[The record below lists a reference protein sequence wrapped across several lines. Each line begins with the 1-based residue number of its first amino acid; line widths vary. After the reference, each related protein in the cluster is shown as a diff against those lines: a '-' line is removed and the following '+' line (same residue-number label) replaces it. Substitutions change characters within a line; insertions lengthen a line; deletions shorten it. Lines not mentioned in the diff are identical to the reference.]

1 MLWIRIA
8 AGSVPVHVC
17 VRACV
22 RACVCV
28 DTAVL
33 VTSYFRTQKLNIHDL
48 LVHDGGSGCFDTLAV
63 VVQVHSFH
71 APLSLSV

>member
-1 MLWIRIA
+1 M
-8 AGSVPVHVC
+8 C
-17 VRACV
+17 V
-22 RACVCV
+22 CVCV

-33 VTSYFRTQKLNIHDL
+33 VISYLRTQELNIHDL

-63 VVQVHSFH
+63 IVQVHSFH